1 MKAPARHLK
10 IRALLDAKEF
20 VDLET
25 LCRELDASESSVRRD
40 LVQLESEG
48 VLRRVY
54 GGALTSVAR
63 VPVREPARD
72 GDGRDVTR
80 EQGLD
85 FAWQSTR
92 QADEKRRIAAVTAG
106 LIEDRQTVILDGGS
120 TVAAVAQAL
129 RNRSLHVITNS
140 LPIALALDDVRQI
153 EVTLTGGF
161 LYPRLRVT
169 LGPLCEQML
178 SGVAADVLI
187 MGIGGVTADGFS
199 NGNSL
204 VVGSERKMI
213 EVARKVIIV
222 TDHTKFGRSAMI
234 QVAPLGVADYVVSDA
249 GLALEYQEMLRG
261 QGVEVLL
268 A

>member
-1 MKAPARHLK
+1 MKAPERHLK
-10 IRALLDAKEF
+10 IRAILDAQEF

-25 LCRELDASESSVRRD
+25 LCLELDASESSVRRD

-54 GGALTSVAR
+54 GGAMVAR
-63 VPVREPARD
+63 EQNGREL
-72 GDGRDVTR
+72 TR
-80 EQGLD
+80 EHGLD
-85 FAWQSTR
+85 FDWQSTR
-92 QADEKRRIAAVTAG
+92 QAEEKRLIAAKTAS

-140 LPIALALDDVRQI
+140 LPIALALDDERQI
-153 EVTLTGGF
+153 EVTLTGGY

-222 TDHTKFGRSAMI
+222 ADHTKFGRNAMI
-234 QVAPLGVADYVVSDA
+234 RVAPLDVADYVVSDA
-249 GLALEYQEMLRG
+249 RLAEEYQEMLRG

-268 A
+268 G